1 VGVIT
6 GGGVCNT
13 VGVGGVRLAANLTC
27 FARGTIL
34 FLGRRDRRNVI
45 LGCAVDGPACS
56 PVSLAYV
63 IAIYLSK
70 ISSSS
75 SMTSGSSSSSI
86 SSGTVVIAF
95 GGVLIT
101 VGICYPTNALPFSA
115 LVGAFLG
122 GLYVVGGFSI
132 DDWAVFALIRSNLS

>member
-1 VGVIT
+1 MIP
-6 GGGVCNT
+6 GGGAYCT
-13 VGVGGVRLAANLTC
+13 VGVGGFRLVANLTF
-27 FARGTIL
+27 FARGTIF
-34 FLGRRDRRNVI
+34 FLGIRGLRNVI

-56 PVSLAYV
+56 PVSLVYV

-75 SMTSGSSSSSI
+75 SMTSGSSSSSM
-86 SSGTVVIAF
+86 SSGTVIISF
-95 GGVLIT
+95 GGVLNT
-101 VGICYPTNALPFSA
+101 VDIIYPTNALPFSA

-122 GLYVVGGFSI
+122 GLYLVGGFSI